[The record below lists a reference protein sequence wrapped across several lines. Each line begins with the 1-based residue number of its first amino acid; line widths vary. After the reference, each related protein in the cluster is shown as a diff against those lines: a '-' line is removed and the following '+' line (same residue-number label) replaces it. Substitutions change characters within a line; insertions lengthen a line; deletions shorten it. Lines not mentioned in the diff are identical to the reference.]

1 MVLKAVAFLC
11 IWSKEGGV
19 LAMKIRINIEEALLL
34 DAMKDMRKVYQM
46 PGDAEEKAE
55 KIQSIFSGVMHLL
68 DAAGSK

>member
-1 MVLKAVAFLC
+1 
-11 IWSKEGGV
+11 
-19 LAMKIRINIEEALLL
+19 MKIRINIEEALLL

>member
-1 MVLKAVAFLC
+1 
-11 IWSKEGGV
+11 
-19 LAMKIRINIEEALLL
+19 MKIRINIEEALLL

-55 KIQSIFSGVMHLL
+55 KIQSIFSGAMHLL